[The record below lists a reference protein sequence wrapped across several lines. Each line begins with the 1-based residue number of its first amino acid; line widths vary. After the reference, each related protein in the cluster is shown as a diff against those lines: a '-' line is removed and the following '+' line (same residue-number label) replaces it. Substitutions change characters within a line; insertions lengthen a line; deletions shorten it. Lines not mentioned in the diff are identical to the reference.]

1 MKVYD
6 FDNTIYR
13 GDSTT
18 DFYFYC
24 LLRCPSMVRHLPA
37 TAVAALRF
45 AFGALPKTQF
55 KETLYRFMRCIPDID
70 AFVESFWKSHKKNIK
85 QWYYD
90 QAEPTDVIISA
101 SPYFLLEG
109 ICAELGVE
117 CLMAS
122 NVDKKTGKYSGVN
135 CHGEEKVRRF
145 YERYPEGKIEEFYS
159 DSRSDTPLAKIA
171 QKAFLVKGDKREIW

>member
-13 GDSTT
+13 GDSTAH
-18 DFYFYC
+18 FYFYC
-24 LLRCPSMVRHLPA
+24 LGRRPGMIKHLPA
-37 TAVAALRF
+37 TALAGIKYRLGVIS
-45 AFGALPKTQF
+45 KTQF
-55 KETLYRFMRCIPDID
+55 KETLYRFLRCVPDVE
-70 AFVESFWKSHKKNIK
+70 AFVSDFWKGHEKNIK

-101 SPYFLLEG
+101 SPYFLLKDV
-109 ICAELGVE
+109 CARLGVE

-122 NVDKKTGKYSGVN
+122 NVDPATGKYDGLN

-145 YERYPEGKIEEFYS
+145 YERYPDGVIEEFYS
-159 DSRSDTPLAKIA
+159 DSRSDSPLAEIS
-171 QKAFLVKGDKREIW
+171 KAAFMVKGDKREKW